1 MLAAALRNRQDSAYG
16 RCLAARGASLRRMR
30 NRQARPRGAFG
41 GRSKQRFGL
50 AQQVGLGL
58 AATAMAAAA
67 AGCASP
73 GPPKPPSLNLPA
85 LATDIRAQ
93 RVGNQVLLSWTTSSN
108 TSDGLP
114 IQGPITAELCRE
126 VGPRPETPAAR
137 LKACAPVRRL
147 AVTPGGSSTSDD
159 LTPALAADPVT
170 LLTYRVQLFN
180 AAGRSAGES
189 AVAGFAA
196 AGAAPPVIEDLHA
209 SNLEAGAVLEWK
221 SAATPGIV
229 DLERTALSGPAA
241 LTPPAA
247 HGHSAKPRP
256 APAPATVAGKAGKN
270 KKSKKTKG
278 KTAQS
283 THPAASHSDKSTA
296 AQTAEVHLRATEPTA
311 SGHASQLSATGSSA
325 GTPETQEGTVDLTA
339 QMGSTYRYVAGR
351 VRTVK
356 IGIHTLEI
364 ESALSPAVNFAHLDI
379 FPPQRPTG
387 LEAIPGSDPQNPA
400 AIDLSWEPNGEVDLA
415 GYLVYRQS
423 LDAHGAA
430 NGPAVQLTP
439 SPVATPAFRDLS
451 AVSGQS
457 YAYQVLAVDQA
468 GNQSPLS
475 DRVLQLAAA
484 H

>member
-1 MLAAALRNRQDSAYG
+1 
-16 RCLAARGASLRRMR
+16 
-30 NRQARPRGAFG
+30 
-41 GRSKQRFGL
+41 
-50 AQQVGLGL
+50 
-58 AATAMAAAA
+58 MAAAA

-93 RVGNQVLLSWTTSSN
+93 RVGNQVLLSWTTPSN
-108 TSDGLP
+108 TADGLP

-147 AVTPGGSSTSDD
+147 TVTPGRSSTSDD
-159 LTPALAADPVT
+159 LTPSLAADPVT

-221 SAATPGIV
+221 PAATPGIV
-229 DLERTALSGPAA
+229 DLERTD

-247 HGHSAKPRP
+247 HDRSPKPKP
-256 APAPATVAGKAGKN
+256 ASPPVAAATKS
-270 KKSKKTKG
+270 KKSKGKAAHPA
-278 KTAQS
+278 KTAS
-283 THPAASHSDKSTA
+283 HPEKSA
-296 AQTAEVHLRATEPTA
+296 PDQTAEIRLRAAEPTVSNSGLTA
-311 SGHASQLSATGSSA
+311 S
-325 GTPETQEGTVDLTA
+325 PREGTVDLTA

-364 ESALSPAVNFAHLDI
+364 ESALSPAVTFAHLDI
-379 FPPQRPTG
+379 FPPQRPAG
-387 LEAIPGSDPQNPA
+387 LEAIPGSDPQTPA

-423 LDAHGAA
+423 LDEQGAA
-430 NGPAVQLTP
+430 TGPAVKLTP
-439 SPVATPAFRDLS
+439 APVATPAFRDLT
-451 AVSGQS
+451 AVPGQS

-468 GNQSPLS
+468 GNQSALS
-475 DRVLQLAAA
+475 ERVLQLAGA

>member
-1 MLAAALRNRQDSAYG
+1 M
-16 RCLAARGASLRRMR
+16 
-30 NRQARPRGAFG
+30 
-41 GRSKQRFGL
+41 
-50 AQQVGLGL
+50 V
-58 AATAMAAAA
+58 AAA

-85 LATDIRAQ
+85 LATDIRAH
-93 RVGNQVLLSWTTSSN
+93 RVGNQVLLSWTTSTN
-108 TSDGLP
+108 TSDDLP

-147 AVTPGGSSTSDD
+147 TVTPGRSSTSDD
-159 LTPALAADPVT
+159 LTPALTADPVT

-196 AGAAPPVIEDLHA
+196 AGAAPPVIEDLRA

-221 SAATPGIV
+221 PATTPGIV
-229 DLERTALSGPAA
+229 DLERTD

-247 HGHSAKPRP
+247 HDHAPQPKP
-256 APAPATVAGKAGKN
+256 APSAPTSKAGKN
-270 KKSKKTKG
+270 KKSKKAKG
-278 KTAQS
+278 KAS
-283 THPAASHSDKSTA
+283 PSASHAEKSAGQA
-296 AQTAEVHLRATEPTA
+296 AEAHLRATEPTA
-311 SGHASQLSATGSSA
+311 SGHASQSGATGSSTA
-325 GTPETQEGTVDLTA
+325 TQGTPETREGTVDETA
-339 QMGSTYRYVAGR
+339 QMGSTYRYVAAR

-364 ESALSPAVNFAHLDI
+364 ESALSPAITFAHLDI

-387 LEAIPGSDPQNPA
+387 LEAIPGSDPHNPT
-400 AIDLSWEPNGEVDLA
+400 AIDLSWEPNGEFDLA

-423 LDAHGAA
+423 LDDRGAA
-430 NGPAVQLTP
+430 TGPAVQLTSTP
-439 SPVATPAFRDLS
+439 IATPAFRDLT
-451 AVSGQS
+451 AAPGQS
-457 YAYQVLAVDQA
+457 YAYQVLAIDQA

-475 DRVLQLAAA
+475 DRVLQVAA